1 MIDPLQTL
9 LIVLSLVI
17 AALATLYV
25 VLDRPTGTLLLGSL
39 GMLEGG
45 LLVQAVIGIVQ
56 LARGDGEGVNGLVF
70 VGYLLG
76 TLLFVPAAAWWALG
90 ENCLTQMLEV
100 LGFRVI
106 RSVDS
111 QAKCLA
117 QRQLGMEDV
126 TSLIAERVAGQAC
139 LPEAQA
145 A

>member
-17 AALATLYV
+17 AAVATVYV

-56 LARGDGEGVNGLVF
+56 LAQGDGEGVNGPVF

-76 TLLFVPAAAWWALG
+76 TLLFVPAAVWWALG
-90 ENCLTQMLEV
+90 ERSRAGTAALIVVGLVVPV
-100 LGFRVI
+100 LILRLQQI
-106 RSVDS
+106 WTAPS
-111 QAKCLA
+111 A
-117 QRQLGMEDV
+117 
-126 TSLIAERVAGQAC
+126 
-139 LPEAQA
+139 
-145 A
+145 